1 MKCSDLRDF
10 YIDTA
15 REYIANVISLDNS
28 NNKICKINIDYSAN
42 IIADDNLN
50 YVVINIGI
58 YRRDES
64 NNNTQLVENIYRY
77 TPIGNL
83 KEYFSV
89 FVCDDEI
96 CKGCYSYIVKYDVNN
111 EVTNGTLRVVNSNIR
126 LIAEVK

>member
-15 REYIANVISLDNS
+15 REYIANVISLDNC
-28 NNKICKINIDYSAN
+28 NNKICKVNIDYSAN
-42 IIADDNLN
+42 IIADNLN
-50 YVVINIGI
+50 YIIINIGI

-77 TPIGNL
+77 TSIGNL
-83 KEYFSV
+83 KEYFSI

-96 CKGCYSYIVKYDVNN
+96 CKGCYSYIVKYNVINP
-111 EVTNGTLRVVNSNIR
+111 VTVGTLRIVNSNIR
-126 LIAEVK
+126 LISEII